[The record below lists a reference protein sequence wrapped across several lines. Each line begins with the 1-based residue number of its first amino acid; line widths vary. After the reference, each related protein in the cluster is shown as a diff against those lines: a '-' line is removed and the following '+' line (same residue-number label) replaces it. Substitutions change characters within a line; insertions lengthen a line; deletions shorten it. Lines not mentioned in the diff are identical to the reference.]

1 MSHIPAS
8 AMPHASAHHEDNA
21 AGSQQPSPPNND
33 AAENTGTVAQVTE
46 QAQQAAS
53 TAAEAVKSAASSASD
68 TAGNAAAATGE
79 AVNKAATATTD
90 AAKSVAGKVGGL
102 PTYAKLLGL
111 AALVGG
117 IAAAVAV
124 PLLQEPEQTG
134 RAKRKKSGK
143 KA

>member
-8 AMPHASAHHEDNA
+8 AMPHANAHHEDNA
-21 AGSQQPSPPNND
+21 AGSPPSPSNKD
-33 AAENTGTVAQVTE
+33 AAENTGAVAQVTE

-53 TAAEAVKSAASSASD
+53 TAAEAVKSAASSVSD
-68 TAGNAAAATGE
+68 TAGSAAAKTGE
-79 AVNKAATATTD
+79 AVNKAATATSE
-90 AAKSVAGKVGGL
+90 AAKSVAGKVGAL
-102 PTYAKLLGL
+102 PTYAKLLGF

-117 IAAAVAV
+117 VAAAFAV